1 MDVVLL
7 WGVIAIFCAVFQS
20 FGIWKYGLACGFM
33 ITTTLLAIHYDF
45 GNDYWSYYDW
55 FEESLYT
62 PLPNTIATFLEL
74 SRDPGW
80 DLLNIIFGRIFGEN
94 GFFIMVSIL
103 SIIECICYYTFIKKC
118 VPTSWYWFA
127 MTLYIL
133 NNHFFILTFS
143 MMRQSLVMALLLL
156 CFMWIQDKK
165 IIRSF
170 IIILLLSTI
179 HNSVLLCLPL
189 VFLPLFPFNN
199 QKIWAIVLLTL
210 LFIFIIA
217 SSILEPI
224 LSRFAD
230 LSEDFN
236 RYIETY
242 TDDDNNMTF
251 GLGYILRLLPFFYLL
266 YGLYTNQF
274 SKEYIPILII
284 WSLSIIL
291 IPFGTIIPMFGRLL
305 FYFELAGLAALPK
318 IINIAKT
325 IPVKCVLALSILL
338 LIVIALYES
347 FYKPNSVYY
356 DYYLNFYTIFEVI

>member
-7 WGVIAIFCAVFQS
+7 WGVIATLCAVLQS

-55 FEESLYT
+55 FEEALYT
-62 PLPNTIATFLEL
+62 PLPNSIGTFLEI

-80 DLLNIIFGRIFGEN
+80 DLLNIIFGRLFGEN
-94 GFFIMVSIL
+94 GFFIMVAFL
-103 SIIECICYYTFIKKC
+103 SIIESICYYTFIKKY

-127 MTLYIL
+127 MALYIL

-143 MMRQSLVMALLLL
+143 MMRQSLVMALLLM
-156 CFMWIQDKK
+156 CFIWMQDKK
-165 IIRSF
+165 IIRPF
-170 IIILLLSTI
+170 IIVLLLSTI
-179 HNSVLLCLPL
+179 HNSALLCLPL
-189 VFLPLFPFNN
+189 IFLPLIPFNN

-210 LFIFIIA
+210 LFIFIVF

-224 LSRFAD
+224 LARFAD
-230 LSEDFN
+230 LTDAFA

-242 TDDDNNMTF
+242 TDDSKMTF
-251 GLGYILRLLPFFYLL
+251 GLGYLLRLLPFFFLL

-274 SKEYIPILII
+274 SKEEIPILII
-284 WSLSIIL
+284 WSLSTIL
-291 IPFGTIIPMFGRLL
+291 LPFGTIIPMFGRLL

-338 LIVIALYES
+338 LNVIALYES

>member
-274 SKEYIPILII
+274 SKEYISILII